1 MSQNPVTDSRLRVRD
16 IFTLVFFTSILA
28 FLAQCGS
35 EGTQT
40 KTSYLEP
47 APLPA
52 RGY

>member
-1 MSQNPVTDSRLRVRD
+1 MSQNPVTKGRLRVRD
-16 IFTLVFFTSILA
+16 IFTLVFFTSILT
-28 FLAQCGS
+28 FLAQY
-35 EGTQT
+35 GTEETQM